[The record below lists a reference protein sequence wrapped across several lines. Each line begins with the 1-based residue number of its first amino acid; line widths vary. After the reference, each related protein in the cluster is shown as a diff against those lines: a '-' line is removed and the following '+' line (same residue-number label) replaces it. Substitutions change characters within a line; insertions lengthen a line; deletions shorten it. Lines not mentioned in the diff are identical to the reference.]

1 LKIFICEFIT
11 GGGLYR
17 ELLPPSL
24 LVEGAM
30 MRDAALRDFAQIRD
44 IEILMTC
51 DQRLAAPAEAHEVLM
66 VDTQQDV
73 WALWERC
80 ISASD
85 AILLIAPETGG
96 VLERLTQL
104 ADRLNKMVFG
114 SKASAIK
121 LAGDKWLTYQS
132 FISHNIPTPD
142 TYLANDLP
150 NSMQGPYISKSRDG
164 AGCNDMAYF
173 DDIQLLQ
180 AWLKGREHTH
190 IIQPFQTG
198 DAASF
203 SMLCKNGKAYLLSC
217 NRQHIQIDGQE
228 FSYHGGVVNG
238 MDAHR
243 ETFNTLA
250 QKIAQALP
258 GLAGYVGVDLIV
270 HKGEYFV
277 LEINPRLTTSYVAL
291 RQACG
296 GNPAQMLL
304 DLFYNE
310 TFIMPAIIHHKV
322 EVSLNAAVLTD

>member
-1 LKIFICEFIT
+1 
-11 GGGLYR
+11 
-17 ELLPPSL
+17 
-24 LVEGAM
+24 M
-30 MRDAALRDFAQIRD
+30 MRDAALRDFAQICD

-66 VDTQQDV
+66 VNTQQDV

-104 ADRLNKMVFG
+104 AERLNKMVLG
-114 SKASAIK
+114 SKASDVN
-121 LAGDKWLTYQS
+121 LSGDKWLTYQS
-132 FISHNIPTPD
+132 FIFHHIPTLD

-150 NSMQGPYISKSRDG
+150 NSMQGPYICKSRDG
-164 AGCNDMAYF
+164 AGCNDIAYF
-173 DDIQLLQ
+173 EDIQLLQ

-243 ETFNTLA
+243 ETFNMLA

-310 TFIMPAIIHHKV
+310 AFTMPAITHHKV

>member
-1 LKIFICEFIT
+1 
-11 GGGLYR
+11 
-17 ELLPPSL
+17 
-24 LVEGAM
+24 
-30 MRDAALRDFAQIRD
+30 
-44 IEILMTC
+44 
-51 DQRLAAPAEAHEVLM
+51 
-66 VDTQQDV
+66 
-73 WALWERC
+73 
-80 ISASD
+80 
-85 AILLIAPETGG
+85 
-96 VLERLTQL
+96 
-104 ADRLNKMVFG
+104 
-114 SKASAIK
+114 
-121 LAGDKWLTYQS
+121 
-132 FISHNIPTPD
+132 
-142 TYLANDLP
+142 
-150 NSMQGPYISKSRDG
+150 
-164 AGCNDMAYF
+164 MAYF

-190 IIQPFQTG
+190 IIQPFQIG

-217 NRQHIQIDGQE
+217 NRQHIQIKGQE

-238 MDAHR
+238 LDVHR
-243 ETFNTLA
+243 EAFNTLA

-310 TFIMPAIIHHKV
+310 AFTMPAITHHKV